1 MRLRFFARIFF
12 SAVLVLCALRPTV
25 AQQKPLTR
33 TFVAGTQERYQ
44 VNVAIRVET
53 HGVSTEKVGDKA
65 YTDFYTHE
73 ATGEVSWRSTRK
85 IASVNPDGT
94 AAVEEL
100 LDHFVA
106 NCDKDPTSKSFNA
119 TLQKSVQVTCAG
131 WQMTTA
137 INYEEENNGLLRGL
151 PAPMPAVDSDSSL
164 LSLWIR
170 RAFRPSVVLS
180 KTPIEFGTRS
190 EHRVGNPSSNENQ
203 PKGDESSEWLES
215 QSENPSAIWH
225 VSQSLRWIDL
235 PNQKVPNMP
244 GGKPQMRQ
252 LFYADSLNTISLLDG
267 SLLKASRSA
276 TRETTEL
283 LDPVHG
289 LADPPTFGSK
299 LTITVTILRLP

>member
-1 MRLRFFARIFF
+1 MLLRPSAR
-12 SAVLVLCALRPTV
+12 AVLSVALSVCALHLAI
-25 AQQKPLTR
+25 AQQKPLSH
-33 TFVAGTQERYQ
+33 TFVAGAEERYQ
-44 VNVAIRVET
+44 IDVAVRVET
-53 HGVSTEKVGDKA
+53 HGVSTEKVGEKA

-73 ATGEVSWRSTRK
+73 ASGEVSWRSTRK
-85 IASVNPDGT
+85 ITSINRDGV

-100 LDHFVA
+100 LDHFAA
-106 NCDKDPTSKSFNA
+106 NCDKDPTSKSFHA
-119 TLQKSVQVTCAG
+119 GLQKSVQDACAG
-131 WQMTTA
+131 WQTTTA
-137 INYEEENNGLLRGL
+137 IKYEEETNGLLRGL
-151 PAPMPAVDSDSSL
+151 PAASSVVDSESSV

-170 RAFRPSVVLS
+170 RAFRPSVVLP
-180 KTPIEFGTRS
+180 KTPVEFGTRT
-190 EHRVGNPSSNENQ
+190 EHKVGNPPASESQ

-215 QSENPSAIWH
+215 QSETPSAIWH
-225 VSQSLRWIDL
+225 VSQNLRWIDP
-235 PNQKVPNMP
+235 PNQKVSNTP

-283 LDPVHG
+283 LNPVSG